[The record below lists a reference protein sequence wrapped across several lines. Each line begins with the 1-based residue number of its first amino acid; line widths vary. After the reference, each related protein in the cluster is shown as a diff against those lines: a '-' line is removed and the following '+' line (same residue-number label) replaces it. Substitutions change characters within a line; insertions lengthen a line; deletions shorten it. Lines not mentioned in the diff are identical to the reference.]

1 MPFTK
6 KEKGQV
12 ASAIPAI
19 PAIDRPESRR
29 TIATIATIAIASKVI
44 LKSGGESWD

>member
-6 KEKGQV
+6 KENGQV

-19 PAIDRPESRR
+19 DRPENRR
-29 TIATIATIAIASKVI
+29 TIATIAIASKVI